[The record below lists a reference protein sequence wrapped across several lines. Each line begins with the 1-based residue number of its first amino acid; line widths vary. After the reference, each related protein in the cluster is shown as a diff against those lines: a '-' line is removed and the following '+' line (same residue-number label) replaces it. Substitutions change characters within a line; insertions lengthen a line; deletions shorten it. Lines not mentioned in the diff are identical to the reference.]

1 MSTLNVTPIEGT
13 VTYTY
18 DELDRV
24 YLRNVYKDDTVQR
37 VRNNNK
43 MNSSSQGKSIA
54 PQKPK
59 ELIYQD
65 VHYYNTNIGGI
76 SQVKRIYKPYI
87 STPVNNSGTITA
99 TVSSQSHIIAA
110 GFHYNDNE
118 TNFCFR
124 VIQPFLLNQLGSY
137 WYHTTDIPLLSA
149 VTMTSPVTG
158 GAGFYK
164 AFAVTETGTLFSRTL
179 TIS

>member
-1 MSTLNVTPIEGT
+1 MNDIMNITPIKGT

-37 VRNNNK
+37 ARNPGRGG
-43 MNSSSQGKSIA
+43 SSQGLSIGG

-65 VHYYNTNIGGI
+65 IHYYNTNTGGI
-76 SQVKRIYKPYI
+76 SYVKRLYKPTI

-99 TVSSQSHIIAA
+99 TVSSESHIIAA
-110 GFHYNDNE
+110 GFHYNNNE
-118 TNFCFR
+118 NDFCFT
-124 VIQPFLLNQLGSY
+124 VIQPRLLTQLDNY
-137 WYHTTDIPLLSA
+137 WHHTTNIPLLST
-149 VTMTSPVTG
+149 VTITKAS
-158 GAGFYK
+158 AGDGYYK
-164 AFAVTETGTLFSRTL
+164 TFAVTETGTLFSKTL
-179 TIS
+179 TIT

>member
-1 MSTLNVTPIEGT
+1 MSTLNITPIEGT

-37 VRNNNK
+37 VRRK
-43 MNSSSQGKSIA
+43 DNSTRQGTSLA

-65 VHYYNTNIGGI
+65 VHYYNTNIGGV

-87 STPVNNSGTITA
+87 STPISDNGTITA

-110 GFHYNDNE
+110 GFHYDDNE
-118 TNFCFR
+118 TDFCFR
-124 VIQPFLLNQLGSY
+124 VIQPYLLTQLGSY

-158 GAGFYK
+158 DPGFYK